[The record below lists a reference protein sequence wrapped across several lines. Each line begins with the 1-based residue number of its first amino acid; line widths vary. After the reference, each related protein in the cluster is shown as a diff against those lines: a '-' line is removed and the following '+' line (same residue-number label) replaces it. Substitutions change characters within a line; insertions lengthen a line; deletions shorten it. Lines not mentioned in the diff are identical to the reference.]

1 MPNGAIIVKENYTPD
16 QVFELV
22 TVMYRVQGYNPDNND
37 WFWAKVKV
45 DGSVDAESQVRGCQ
59 SCHGQGKDND
69 FVLTGNLR

>member
-22 TVMYRVQGYNPDNND
+22 TVMYKVQGYNPDNND
-37 WFWAKVKV
+37 WFWAKIKI
-45 DGSVDAESQVRGCQ
+45 DGSVDAEGQVRGCQ
-59 SCHGQGKDND
+59 SCHGHGKDND